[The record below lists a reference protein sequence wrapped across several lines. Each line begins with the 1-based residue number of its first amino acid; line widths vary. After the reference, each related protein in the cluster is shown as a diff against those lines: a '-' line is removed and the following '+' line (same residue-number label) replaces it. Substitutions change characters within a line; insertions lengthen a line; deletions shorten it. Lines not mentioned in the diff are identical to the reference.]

1 MSKKTGKP
9 VKTNFFVPKILTVFN
24 EWLWIVLLITRL
36 FSTLSTQIAAHIKG
50 EKVDYLKISE
60 FTQKAL
66 TWAEYHPKQK
76 KVCMKKVDFG
86 QIFLFW
92 RVKKIFSTKKN
103 FFCDF
108 WYQERMKN
116 LIRIGAPKKILKSD
130 IPKLHLGEAHTVTAK
145 LLKARRTFLREISR
159 IFHCDKNRCREK
171 QHFLKF
177 RSMQNTC

>member
-66 TWAEYHPKQK
+66 TWAEYQPKQK
-76 KVCMKKVDFG
+76 NVSMKKVDFG
-86 QIFLFW
+86 H
-92 RVKKIFSTKKN
+92 
-103 FFCDF
+103 FFCF
-108 WYQERMKN
+108 GEYFFIFRQKN
-116 LIRIGAPKKILKSD
+116 VNSA
-130 IPKLHLGEAHTVTAK
+130 
-145 LLKARRTFLREISR
+145 
-159 IFHCDKNRCREK
+159 IFHISIKWWKFWDPVLVSRLWSPNSRAPTLTRFPLDFHSISEK
-171 QHFLKF
+171 
-177 RSMQNTC
+177 